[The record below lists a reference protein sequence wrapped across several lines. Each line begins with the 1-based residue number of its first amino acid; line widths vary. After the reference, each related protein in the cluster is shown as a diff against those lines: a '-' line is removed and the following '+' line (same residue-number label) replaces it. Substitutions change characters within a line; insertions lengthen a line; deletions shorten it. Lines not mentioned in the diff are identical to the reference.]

1 MQVQVHRDAEL
12 RVPKDIQTTRAGTPA
27 NRSEAQVCRRSCIL
41 MRRTPACTISESEAR
56 ARFRGSTAVP
66 VEDVKTSPVSC
77 QIRDL
82 TLDLLSGE
90 MLVQNLGNHCWD
102 WDVSPRPCG
111 LRWPKDHALPVD
123 ALSCLTHMEK
133 SVFKINV
140 RPSQAKQFPLPQPK
154 AHTNGEE
161 CVQPVW
167 ASCL

>member
-1 MQVQVHRDAEL
+1 
-12 RVPKDIQTTRAGTPA
+12 
-27 NRSEAQVCRRSCIL
+27 
-41 MRRTPACTISESEAR
+41 
-56 ARFRGSTAVP
+56 
-66 VEDVKTSPVSC
+66 
-77 QIRDL
+77 L
-82 TLDLLSGE
+82 TLELLSGE

-102 WDVSPRPCG
+102 WDVSPRPWG